1 MKKKGIL
8 IVLLV
13 LAVILAAGSMF
24 TVAEDE
30 YACTVRFPRSS
41 TPPVKRGCTSS
52 CPLWTA

>member
-13 LAVILAAGSMF
+13 LALILAAGSMF

-30 YACTVRFPRSS
+30 
-41 TPPVKRGCTSS
+41 
-52 CPLWTA
+52 

>member
-13 LAVILAAGSMF
+13 LALILAAGSMF

-30 YACTVRFPRSS
+30 YACTVRFS
-41 TPPVKRGCTSS
+41 KIIDTSKNS
-52 CPLWTA
+52 NDSRYKD

>member
-13 LAVILAAGSMF
+13 LVVILAAGSMF

-30 YACTVRFPRSS
+30 YALS
-41 TPPVKRGCTSS
+41 
-52 CPLWTA
+52 LIHI